1 MPQHEAVCALL
12 SCVTQPLLTL
22 GAVPGGVHTP
32 FGPAITSGAACPLM
46 LGLLGWIA
54 LGDGGGKVA
63 EREGT
68 HNSSTTAGS
77 SPAAVVPYQLT
88 GQLESK
94 LFDGAKRCVVTVVF
108 LKNEGIC
115 YSHVKQKVKDVFV
128 SLSAFCSAAIVPP
141 DVVTSVDPTHESVVV
156 DDGHGTGNR
165 YPRTILLAPEDST

>member
-32 FGPAITSGAACPLM
+32 FGPAITSGAACLLM
-46 LGLLGWIA
+46 LGLFGWIA

-63 EREGT
+63 EGM
-68 HNSSTTAGS
+68 HNSSTMASS

-94 LFDGAKRCVVTVVF
+94 L
-108 LKNEGIC
+108 
-115 YSHVKQKVKDVFV
+115 
-128 SLSAFCSAAIVPP
+128 
-141 DVVTSVDPTHESVVV
+141 
-156 DDGHGTGNR
+156 
-165 YPRTILLAPEDST
+165 